1 VHDVSEAFGNS
12 KMGII
17 LQYIWVSKMTL
28 AIGFHALYRP
38 EAFLQVAGSRRMGSR
53 HLLLAR
59 SVDGG
64 MDGLE

>member
-1 VHDVSEAFGNS
+1 
-12 KMGII
+12 MGII